1 MENTTIVLGEACI
14 CTVNQT
20 ITTPTDPSN
29 VTELK
34 GNPWDD
40 ATWVLTSAFVIFT
53 MQSGESVCCLYKG
66 GSGND

>member
-1 MENTTIVLGEACI
+1 MENTTIILGETCI

-20 ITTPTDPSN
+20 TVTPTDPSN
-29 VTELK
+29 VTTPK

-53 MQSGESVCCLYKG
+53 MQSGESMRAFTKLGFRK
-66 GSGND
+66 